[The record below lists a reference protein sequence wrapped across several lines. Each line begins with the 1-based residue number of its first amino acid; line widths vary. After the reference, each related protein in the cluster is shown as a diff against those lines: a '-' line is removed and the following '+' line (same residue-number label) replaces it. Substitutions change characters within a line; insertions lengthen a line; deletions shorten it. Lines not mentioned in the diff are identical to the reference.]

1 MDRSKN
7 GNLWQATNTE
17 TVRADPIDRD
27 LETELIIVG
36 GGFTGC
42 SAALHAAK
50 AGKDVVLLEAR
61 DIGYGGSGR
70 NVGLVNAGLWLPP
83 AAVEGA
89 LGADAGGRLN
99 ADLAAAPD
107 LVFSLIET
115 HGIECEAVRNGTLH
129 CAHSEAGLADL
140 KSRYEQLA
148 GRDAPVRL
156 LDRSE
161 TVTRTGTADF
171 CGALHDGRA
180 GTIQPLAYCTGLARA
195 AQEAGAKIHT
205 NSPVVRVG
213 RQSSD
218 WVAETKGG
226 TVTGKALLVATNAY
240 QAGLSGL
247 PAASH
252 VPVFYFQMAT
262 APLSPN
268 LAGTILPGLEGAW
281 DTALIMSSFRKD
293 ASGRLIVGGMGSLDY
308 VTGRIH
314 RGWAR
319 RKMEQLF
326 PTLRDQPLEHAW
338 CGRIAMTSD
347 HIPKIVR
354 LGPNGLSIFGYSGRG
369 IAPGTLFGARAA
381 ALLCGGEED
390 SLPIKATASYSE
402 ALTGLKGAYFELG
415 ASAYHAT
422 RAWV

>member
-1 MDRSKN
+1 M
-7 GNLWQATNTE
+7 LAC
-17 TVRADPIDRD
+17 
-27 LETELIIVG
+27 
-36 GGFTGC
+36 GC
-42 SAALHAAK
+42 LRRPLK
-50 AGKDVVLLEAR
+50 
-61 DIGYGGSGR
+61 
-70 NVGLVNAGLWLPP
+70 P
-83 AAVEGA
+83 A
-89 LGADAGGRLN
+89 LGASAGDRLN

-115 HGIECEAVRNGTLH
+115 HAIECEAVRNGTLH
-129 CAHSEAGLADL
+129 CAHSKTGLADL

-148 GRDAPVRL
+148 AREAPVRL

-161 TVTRTGTADF
+161 TTTRTGTNDF
-171 CGALHDGRA
+171 CGALHDARA

-205 NSPVVRVG
+205 NSPVLRVG
-213 RQSSD
+213 RRGGD

-240 QAGLSGL
+240 QAGLSGV
-247 PAASH
+247 PASNH

-293 ASGRLIVGGMGSLDY
+293 ASGRLIIGGMGSLDH

-319 RKMEQLF
+319 RKLEQCF
-326 PTLRDQPLEHAW
+326 PALRDQPLEYAW

-347 HIPKIVR
+347 HIPKIAR
-354 LGPNGLSIFGYSGRG
+354 LGPSGLSIFGYSGRG

-381 ALLCGGEED
+381 AFLCGSATD
-390 SLPIKATASYSE
+390 CLPIEATDRYRE
-402 ALTGLKGAYFELG
+402 ALTELKSTYFELG
-415 ASAYHAT
+415 AGAYHAT
-422 RAWV
+422 RGWV

>member
-1 MDRSKN
+1 M
-7 GNLWQATNTE
+7 L
-17 TVRADPIDRD
+17 RAVAFGSRLLPTRPVKDFH
-27 LETELIIVG
+27 LQS
-36 GGFTGC
+36 
-42 SAALHAAK
+42 SAHA
-50 AGKDVVLLEAR
+50 GHT
-61 DIGYGGSGR
+61 
-70 NVGLVNAGLWLPP
+70 NAGLWLPP

-89 LGADAGGRLN
+89 LGAGAGGRLN

-115 HGIECEAVRNGTLH
+115 HGIECEAVRSGTLH
-129 CAHSEAGLADL
+129 CAHSEAGFADL
-140 KSRYEQLA
+140 KSRHEQLTA
-148 GRDAPVRL
+148 RGAPVRL

-161 TVTRTGTADF
+161 TVARTGTEDF
-171 CGALHDGRA
+171 CGALHDARA

-195 AQEAGAKIHT
+195 AQEAGANIHT
-205 NSPVVRVG
+205 HSPVAHVG
-213 RQSSD
+213 HRSGD

-226 TVTGKALLVATNAY
+226 TVTGKALLVVTNAY
-240 QAGLSGL
+240 QAGLSGV

-293 ASGRLIVGGMGSLDY
+293 ASGRLIVGGMGSLDH

-319 RKMEQLF
+319 RKMEQRF
-326 PTLRDQPLEHAW
+326 PTLRDQPLEYAW

-381 ALLCGGEED
+381 ALLCGGDEN
-390 SLPIKATASYSE
+390 SLPVEATASYNES
-402 ALTGLKGAYFELG
+402 LTGLKSAYFEFG

-422 RAWV
+422 RGWI